1 MMIAHRGDVEITVCC
16 LHRADRLV
24 KRLNLAV
31 FEIVL
36 GNLGGL
42 EGGGGLHQAVVDIGA
57 LAEAELSHQ
66 GGRERLEGVEA
77 RGDIDGDHI
86 DPVRNAPI
94 VSVDGHEARAEVC
107 DESRTL
113 VGKVD
118 DNHFIVMLFDVDM
131 PKMQEMMSGP
141 ELEGLIKEHGIEQE
155 MFAFSP
161 MN

>member
-1 MMIAHRGDVEITVCC
+1 M
-16 LHRADRLV
+16 
-24 KRLNLAV
+24 
-31 FEIVL
+31 
-36 GNLGGL
+36 
-42 EGGGGLHQAVVDIGA
+42 
-57 LAEAELSHQ
+57 
-66 GGRERLEGVEA
+66 
-77 RGDIDGDHI
+77 
-86 DPVRNAPI
+86 
-94 VSVDGHEARAEVC
+94 
-107 DESRTL
+107 

>member
-1 MMIAHRGDVEITVCC
+1 MNVLIKGRCNNYDSWRE
-16 LHRADRLV
+16 
-24 KRLNLAV
+24 V
-31 FEIVL
+31 F
-36 GNLGGL
+36 
-42 EGGGGLHQAVVDIGA
+42 
-57 LAEAELSHQ
+57 
-66 GGRERLEGVEA
+66 
-77 RGDIDGDHI
+77 
-86 DPVRNAPI
+86 
-94 VSVDGHEARAEVC
+94 DGHKARAEVC
-107 DESRTL
+107 DESRTW